1 MSHEFKRQARKKLN
15 IVCLYFEDT
24 HEKVYLNDAGNII
37 NPLKQQSLKSQFS
50 LPSSASNELN
60 LIQFKLYKQFRIKRF
75 FIHNHCN
82 HLIKIHILKCH
93 LPIRHLLCN
102 KTSEDLYIFLN
113 HIFQFRFWNHNSD
126 NSFIIKI

>member
-50 LPSSASNELN
+50 LPSSASNELKSN
-60 LIQFKLYKQFRIKRF
+60 TVQVIQAISNQTIFYSQPLQSFDKNTYFKMPSSNSSPPLQQNIGGFVYFPKPYFPIP
-75 FIHNHCN
+75 
-82 HLIKIHILKCH
+82 ILK
-93 LPIRHLLCN
+93 
-102 KTSEDLYIFLN
+102 S
-113 HIFQFRFWNHNSD
+113 
-126 NSFIIKI
+126 